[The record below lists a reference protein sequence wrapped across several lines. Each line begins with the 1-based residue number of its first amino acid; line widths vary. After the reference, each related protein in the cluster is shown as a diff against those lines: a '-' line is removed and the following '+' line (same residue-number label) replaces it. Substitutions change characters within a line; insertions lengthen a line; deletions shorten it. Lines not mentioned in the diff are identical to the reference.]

1 MTTSFCFI
9 PGTALT
15 YFVCYGI
22 VALVGLLVSILELLN
37 RYGMGNRTA
46 WVLWGTPQFCFYTVN
61 VVAAILTL
69 FISEASGATSL
80 IESAS
85 VNFPQTCVKC
95 LQVGLAAMFVL
106 RSRLITVEKKDK
118 SSKVD
123 LGPAQILN
131 IIYRYLDRLTD
142 QSRGKNAM
150 KEVEG
155 VMVGFSGSLTDL
167 TALCLK
173 IPEAIPDA
181 DIEKLRRTLDVIN
194 RNSKNLSPHAQAL
207 LMGLELQ
214 KEVGTDTLQAAVDAL
229 AARKAGGASA
239 PSTANIGD
247 VGTET
252 ETRQGEDMVSLDSR
266 IEEELRRIK
275 DESGAGK
282 VGSEND
288 VDGK

>member
-1 MTTSFCFI
+1 MSAGFCFI
-9 PGTALT
+9 SYKVLI
-15 YFVCYGI
+15 YLVCYGI
-22 VALVGLLVSILELLN
+22 VGLVSFLVSILELLN

-61 VVAAILTL
+61 VAAGILTL
-69 FISEASGATSL
+69 FVSETSGATSV
-80 IESAS
+80 IKDAS
-85 VNFPQTCVKC
+85 INFPQSCVKC
-95 LQVGLAAMFVL
+95 LQMGLAAMFVL

-142 QSRGKNAM
+142 QSRGQNAM
-150 KEVEG
+150 KEVEKI
-155 VMVGFSGSLTDL
+155 MIGFSGSLTDL

-194 RNSKNLSPHAQAL
+194 KNAKNLSPHAQAL

-214 KEVGTDTLQAAVDAL
+214 KEVGTDTLQAAVNAL
-229 AARKAGGASA
+229 AASGGEHAAA
-239 PSTANIGD
+239 PTSPEIGS
-247 VGTET
+247 VRTET
-252 ETRQGEDMVSLDSR
+252 QASQEEDMVSLNSR
-266 IEEELRRIK
+266 IEEELRRINA
-275 DESGAGK
+275 ESGAGK
-282 VGSEND
+282 GSKND